1 MLSGKITCKYFY
13 TVPDK
18 YIYIYIFHRKVI
30 KVFQRVS
37 RYRNSISI
45 YIEVMFLVVAQLAQ
59 VAGTVSHL
67 SPKSTAQMLVAGPLL
82 TLQDSRNTEV
92 ADCKGI
98 HSNRL

>member
-18 YIYIYIFHRKVI
+18 YIYIYIFHRKV

>member
-1 MLSGKITCKYFY
+1 
-13 TVPDK
+13 
-18 YIYIYIFHRKVI
+18 
-30 KVFQRVS
+30 
-37 RYRNSISI
+37 
-45 YIEVMFLVVAQLAQ
+45 MFLVVAQLAQ